1 MTGFVQRM
9 LARGTGK
16 ALQPNQVTFRPR
28 PRSRFESAGEAGQ
41 GSGLVE
47 QATEFAA
54 EPSRSRAGD
63 TSRAASRTAPG
74 STPFFKETSGDKQQ
88 PGRPSREPQSMA
100 TAPQPE
106 TGQADPS
113 APAYQKETFSDQ
125 HQQEEARPPNPVPER
140 IVKET
145 TVQVTREKAEPVETQ
160 DSGLRQQ
167 EASSAEST
175 RETFHERLVEHR
187 VSENVQADA
196 QAAIEPAAASTDVI
210 EAGEFHK
217 NASKE
222 AAPGE
227 SPRPI
232 RETVPRQ
239 MPDAGSLQER
249 GREQALD
256 VPQSAPAPE
265 VTISIGSIQ
274 VEFVQPESRM
284 NHRARPQ
291 VQRTSG
297 FDSYA
302 QARRGVRRR

>member
-9 LARGTGK
+9 LARGTGR
-16 ALQPNQVTFRPR
+16 ALQPNQVAFRPR
-28 PRSRFESAGEAGQ
+28 PRSRFESTGEAGQ
-41 GSGLVE
+41 GPGLME

-54 EPSRSRAGD
+54 KPSRSRTGD
-63 TSRAASRTAPG
+63 TPRATSRTAPG
-74 STPFFKETSGDKQQ
+74 STPFFKETSGDKQW
-88 PGRPSREPQSMA
+88 PSREPQSMA
-100 TAPQPE
+100 TVPLPE
-106 TGQADPS
+106 TEQADPS
-113 APAYQKETFSDQ
+113 APAYQKETFSAQ
-125 HQQEEARPPNPVPER
+125 HQQEEARTPNPIPER

-167 EASSAEST
+167 ETSSAEST

-187 VSENVQADA
+187 VSENVQTDA
-196 QAAIEPAAASTDVI
+196 QAASEPAAASTDMV
-210 EAGEFHK
+210 ESGESHK
-217 NASKE
+217 NAPEE
-222 AAPGE
+222 AAPAE
-227 SPRPI
+227 SPRLI

-256 VPQSAPAPE
+256 VPQSAPVPE
-265 VTISIGSIQ
+265 VTISIGRIQ